1 MKLIEVVAFP
11 VQIEEWYEDKVDIK
25 VALFDSRAGRYRETI
40 PETADAMFYL
50 DIVHRKQLSCKYSA
64 LLFKA
69 FKL

>member
-1 MKLIEVVAFP
+1 MKLIEAVAFP

-50 DIVHRKQLSCKYSA
+50 DIVYH
-64 LLFKA
+64 
-69 FKL
+69 